1 VDGQVRKIERVI
13 EPIAL
18 QEGAGVTVKRTI
30 GSRKL
35 DYLDPFLLFD
45 DFGSD
50 DPEDFRAGFPM
61 HPHRGIETV
70 TYMLAGYMR
79 HGDSLG
85 NAGTIGP
92 GDLQW
97 MTAGSGILHE
107 EMPLSDQGGLD
118 GFQLWV
124 NLPARS
130 KMTRPRYQEYREE
143 QIVQVERHGARIR
156 IIAGQVGEAR
166 GPVSEIAIAPTY
178 LDISVP
184 AGGSFAHAV
193 EPGHTV
199 FAYVFEGQGTFGP
212 PENGGQTV
220 ASRALVVF
228 GDGERVEARS
238 GDGPLRFLLISG
250 KPLHEPIARYGP
262 FVMNTREEIEQA
274 LRDLRAGTFVK
285 VKAEVES

>member
-1 VDGQVRKIERVI
+1 MEGQVRKIERVI

-18 QEGAGVTVKRTI
+18 KEGAGVTVKRSI
-30 GSRKL
+30 GSRML

-45 DFGSD
+45 DFGSE
-50 DPEDFRAGFPM
+50 DPEEFRAGFPM

-130 KMTRPRYQEYREE
+130 KMNRPRYQEYREE
-143 QIVQVERHGARIR
+143 QIVQVEHNGARIR

-212 PENGGQTV
+212 PENDGQTV
-220 ASRALVVF
+220 AGRALVVF
-228 GDGERVEARS
+228 GNGERVEARA
-238 GDGPLRFLLISG
+238 GDRPVRFLLISG
-250 KPLHEPIARYGP
+250 KPLGEPIARYGP

-285 VKAEVES
+285 VKAEIES